1 MSIFIEVY
9 PCNPI
14 TKHEFLALHFIIVL
28 IGFHG
33 NLENVYR
40 LFCDQAASTYLQ
52 NTHQVLGGYKRNS
65 VQPQRDKKDFF
76 IYQARDGGHSSLPLD
91 LSSLSARPLFLFYK
105 AGLRKYWLH
114 E

>member
-40 LFCDQAASTYLQ
+40 LFVIKLLALIYRTPTRC
-52 NTHQVLGGYKRNS
+52 LGAIKEI
-65 VQPQRDKKDFF
+65 V
-76 IYQARDGGHSSLPLD
+76 SSLKETRKT
-91 LSSLSARPLFLFYK
+91 SLSTKLGIEGILLFH
-105 AGLRKYWLH
+105 WI
-114 E
+114 